1 MKCEPSASP
10 QGALQ
15 RADFGSQRA
24 RARARTARKRNGTSG
39 RQRHVL
45 AACNGALIDD
55 LARASGSEHAASSIP
70 PAFGGLHG
78 SASLA
83 ADPGRDELPRLLRP
97 RMRPLRLESRDNG
110 QGNAKEC
117 EGNGRREKGGGRK
130 YTPVRALSF
139 SERERESRHLR
150 ER

>member
-1 MKCEPSASP
+1 MEGDSIAVPDEGFRELGG
-10 QGALQ
+10 GA
-15 RADFGSQRA
+15 RER
-24 RARARTARKRNGTSG
+24 
-39 RQRHVL
+39 VV
-45 AACNGALIDD
+45 AAVD
-55 LARASGSEHAASSIP
+55 
-70 PAFGGLHG
+70 GLVC
-78 SASLA
+78 LC
-83 ADPGRDELPRLLRP
+83 
-97 RMRPLRLESRDNG
+97 RLESRDNG